1 MFCIFKVSQQFL
13 CRPHKFC
20 DLGNESQT
28 DDLHYWGGRG
38 RGSAQS
44 RVLVI
49 ATSVRTRASNVRDI
63 TDLLASLRLKYK
75 MVTSAKSLP
84 DLSPSKG
91 APKYLVIVFQD
102 IQDYYHM
109 EARKRETLDKYCKQF
124 KVGILAFV
132 PSGVDKVTD
141 VDVADKS
148 NNQSSIFTVTSQ
160 MTLTEAAIK
169 NHEMLRTIK
178 QNISFRETRSY
189 ANWLKFRCLSPRCG
203 PVVSGVF
210 SDGSKGPIVVEDK
223 DSDVTKIVIGGS
235 HVLHFWFIKLVFIDA
250 LHFLTR
256 GEVSFPLT
264 RYVLVDIDDIFVG
277 AARLVPSDVH
287 AMVKSQEEMTRLV
300 TGFQYNLGFSGK
312 YFKNG
317 GDEENA
323 GDEAM
328 VAAAGKF
335 WWFPHMWKHIQPH
348 R

>member
-1 MFCIFKVSQQFL
+1 
-13 CRPHKFC
+13 
-20 DLGNESQT
+20 
-28 DDLHYWGGRG
+28 
-38 RGSAQS
+38 
-44 RVLVI
+44 
-49 ATSVRTRASNVRDI
+49 
-63 TDLLASLRLKYK
+63 
-75 MVTSAKSLP
+75 
-84 DLSPSKG
+84 
-91 APKYLVIVFQD
+91 
-102 IQDYYHM
+102 M
-109 EARKRETLDKYCKQF
+109 EAGKRETLDNYCKQF
-124 KVGILAFV
+124 KVRILAFV

-141 VDVADKS
+141 VEIADKS

-160 MTLTEAAIK
+160 LTLTEAVTQ
-169 NHEMLRTIK
+169 NHEMLRIMK
-178 QNISFRETRSY
+178 QNISLREPRSFT
-189 ANWLKFRCLSPRCG
+189 NWVKFRCLTSGCV

-210 SDGSKGPIVVEDK
+210 SDGSEGPIVVEDHH
-223 DSDVTKIVIGGS
+223 SDISKILIGGSHS
-235 HVLHFWFIKLVFIDA
+235 HVLHFWFMKVVFIDA
-250 LHFLTR
+250 LHYVTR

-317 GDEENA
+317 EDEENA

-328 VAAAGKF
+328 VAAAKKF

>member
-1 MFCIFKVSQQFL
+1 M
-13 CRPHKFC
+13 
-20 DLGNESQT
+20 
-28 DDLHYWGGRG
+28 
-38 RGSAQS
+38 
-44 RVLVI
+44 
-49 ATSVRTRASNVRDI
+49 
-63 TDLLASLRLKYK
+63 
-75 MVTSAKSLP
+75 
-84 DLSPSKG
+84 
-91 APKYLVIVFQD
+91 IVFQD

-109 EARKRETLDKYCKQF
+109 EARKRKTLDKYCKQS

-148 NNQSSIFTVTSQ
+148 NNQSSLFSVTSQ
-160 MTLTEAAIK
+160 LTLSEAVTK
-169 NHEMLRTIK
+169 NHEMLRMIK
-178 QNISFRETRSY
+178 QNNSIRETRSF
-189 ANWLKFRCLSPRCG
+189 ANWLKFWCLSSRCV

-210 SDGSKGPIVVEDK
+210 SDGSEGPIVVEDK
-223 DSDVTKIVIGGS
+223 DRHIPKILIGGS
-235 HVLHFWFIKLVFIDA
+235 HVLHFWFIKLVLIDA
-250 LHFLTR
+250 LHYLTR

-277 AARLVPSDVH
+277 AARLVPSDVQ
-287 AMVKSQEEMTRLV
+287 AMVESQEEMTRLV

-312 YFKNG
+312 YFKNS

-328 VAAAGKF
+328 VAAASKF